1 MTMRFPYTPLRVARP
16 VWTLGGRQTRLQPL
30 LTVALV
36 GPTATLAQRGL
47 LDSGADD
54 TVFPEALAPLIGL
67 DLSTAVVGEVTG
79 VSGSSVAVRFA
90 EVKLRLTDGIEFR
103 EWPARVAFAATPM
116 RRPLFGFAGFLQFFD
131 VVFRGAAEEV
141 ELTVNHLY
149 PGT

>member
-1 MTMRFPYTPLRVARP
+1 MTMRFPYTPLRVSQP
-16 VWTLGGRQTRLQPL
+16 IWTLSGRQTRPQPL

-36 GPTATLAQRGL
+36 GPAATLAGRGL

-54 TVFPEALAPLIGL
+54 TVFPEDLAALVGI

-79 VSGSSVAVRFA
+79 VSGVPVAVRFA
-90 EVKLRLTDGIEFR
+90 EVRLRLTDGIEFR
-103 EWPARVAFAATPM
+103 EWPARVAFAAMPM
-116 RRPLFGFAGFLQFFD
+116 RRPLFGFAGFLQFYD
-131 VVFRGAAEEV
+131 VVFRGAAEVV